1 MDITKKELTYEEAMV
16 NSGLMD
22 NHMANA
28 IKFIVKIPSPAEL
41 ASCWSE
47 AGLMLSTAR
56 IKAYFT
62 VSSSILLWK

>member
-1 MDITKKELTYEEAMV
+1 VAVKMDITKKELTYEEAMV

-41 ASCWSE
+41 ASC
-47 AGLMLSTAR
+47 
-56 IKAYFT
+56 
-62 VSSSILLWK
+62 